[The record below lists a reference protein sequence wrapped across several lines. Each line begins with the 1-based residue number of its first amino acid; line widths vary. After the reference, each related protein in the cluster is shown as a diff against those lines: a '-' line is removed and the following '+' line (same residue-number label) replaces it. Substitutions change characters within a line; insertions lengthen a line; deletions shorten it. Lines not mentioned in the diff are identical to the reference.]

1 MAFKTIVAMGTHL
14 QIWGYAAF
22 SVTVAPPFSLITLML
37 YGVHILGSQDKYPS
51 QGSSKNILANNEKL
65 LRAPAFLLP
74 FILHL

>member
-14 QIWGYAAF
+14 QIWGCAGF
-22 SVTVAPPFSLITLML
+22 SVTVALPFSLNTLL
-37 YGVHILGSQDKYPS
+37 YGAHILGSWDKYPS